1 MEFIAF
7 VIALI
12 AIFAV
17 KSFAMLRYADDEI
30 AKSTSFSWIKPGMKP
45 EPVVLEAAEA
55 VEPRR
60 STSWAPSTAAAHLR
74 SNRWAVPMAR

>member
-1 MEFIAF
+1 MELIVF
-7 VIALI
+7 VVALI

-17 KSFAMLRYADDEI
+17 KSIAMLRYADDEI
-30 AKSTSFSWIKPGMKP
+30 AKSASFSWTKPGMKP
-45 EPVVLEAAEA
+45 ELAALESELV

-74 SNRWAVPMAR
+74 ANRWAVPMAR